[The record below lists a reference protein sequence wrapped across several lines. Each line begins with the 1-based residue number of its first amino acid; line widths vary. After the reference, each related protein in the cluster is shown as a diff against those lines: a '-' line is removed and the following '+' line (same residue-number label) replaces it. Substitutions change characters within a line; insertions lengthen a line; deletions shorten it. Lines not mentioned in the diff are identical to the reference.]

1 MLLPNL
7 LLLWPKFYLWKGD
20 SARGSVSAQFWYFPN
35 ISYSFKTLSPILF
48 GNSQENSY
56 RKFIILDVKS
66 RFTFGDSNIYKRV
79 KLFPNIVFVII
90 ANIELINTWRHLVLL
105 VKNCDLS
112 KFYFAINYKTKHER
126 NVQSYYPQILSSLSK
141 YKLVKAGKL
150 KAT

>member
-112 KFYFAINYKTKHER
+112 NFILPLIVRQNMKGMYKVITPKYWVAWVNINW
-126 NVQSYYPQILSSLSK
+126 L
-141 YKLVKAGKL
+141 KLEN
-150 KAT
+150 

>member
-20 SARGSVSAQFWYFPN
+20 SARGSVSSQFWYFPN

-112 KFYFAINYKTKHER
+112 NFILPLIVRQNMKGMYKVITPKYWVAWVNINW
-126 NVQSYYPQILSSLSK
+126 L
-141 YKLVKAGKL
+141 KLEN
-150 KAT
+150 